1 MTFECVTETDLVL
14 IHSNKLNYTQL
25 EDTHMARISHS
36 GTHTA
41 ASTSQPFPSCFHHIW
56 LVSVSGGASVS
67 IKSSWLQPQTQY
79 LVLQL
84 NSRLRA
90 GQTYQ
95 LYTEFT
101 GELADDLVGFYRTEY
116 EEHGVRK

>member
-1 MTFECVTETDLVL
+1 M
-14 IHSNKLNYTQL
+14 
-25 EDTHMARISHS
+25 
-36 GTHTA
+36 
-41 ASTSQPFPSCFHHIW
+41 FPHIW
-56 LVSVSGGASVS
+56 LSCLSGGGVLS

-84 NSRLRA
+84 NSKLRA

-116 EEHGVRK
+116 EEQGARK

>member
-1 MTFECVTETDLVL
+1 MV
-14 IHSNKLNYTQL
+14 
-25 EDTHMARISHS
+25 
-36 GTHTA
+36 
-41 ASTSQPFPSCFHHIW
+41 P
-56 LVSVSGGASVS
+56 VSGGGPVP

-84 NSRLRA
+84 GSKLRA
-90 GQTYQ
+90 GQMYQ

>member
-14 IHSNKLNYTQL
+14 VHSNKLNYTEL
-25 EDTHMARISHS
+25 EDAHVARITYS
-36 GTHTA
+36 GTHSFLRQTA
-41 ASTSQPFPSCFHHIW
+41 RCFPHSW
-56 LVSVSGGASVS
+56 LWRVSGGGSLS
-67 IKSSWLQPQTQY
+67 IKSSWLQPQTQF

-84 NSRLRA
+84 NRKLRA